1 MDTLELESHNRKWKW
16 IVALDDSTMDKGAP
30 VNVREDQAQRTVSML
45 QGLLISDCKRI
56 FKTAPYVLNPR
67 RSRQRLGVR
76 GGPSPQVRKEI
87 FEEACQEVADFPVVR
102 YGSGTVSEDT
112 YLMSDAWATARLA
125 QRVVLLAQK
134 REDQK
139 LMARLREQAMSSKQ
153 IKKLSEVILELHP
166 RKESKELSDVLEKK
180 VDQIVEENLY
190 KLLDKELE
198 RRRSTQSE
206 VEER

>member
-1 MDTLELESHNRKWKW
+1 
-16 IVALDDSTMDKGAP
+16 
-30 VNVREDQAQRTVSML
+30 
-45 QGLLISDCKRI
+45 
-56 FKTAPYVLNPR
+56 
-67 RSRQRLGVR
+67 
-76 GGPSPQVRKEI
+76 
-87 FEEACQEVADFPVVR
+87 
-102 YGSGTVSEDT
+102 
-112 YLMSDAWATARLA
+112 MSDAWATARLA